1 MKTSAADASSQEG
14 LFIGVTRKR
23 VIYSPIIF
31 CIGLKIFRADGRSHF
46 PVNGVRD
53 RGLRGLRW
61 RKEKC
66 KRTGGGESESWIEGR
81 NVNPEKNRTETS
93 ISSSSHFLPLSPS
106 LSLSRYLARMSRV
119 FFFLFQSFSR
129 MDSNR
134 LECMNRERSI
144 SAKCLRAATKTFRAE
159 GGFRKLS
166 LASVRD
172 ASRIEKKL
180 TLG

>member
-66 KRTGGGESESWIEGR
+66 KRTGGGERESWIEGR

-93 ISSSSHFLPLSPS
+93 ISSSSHFLLSLPLSLCRVISRECLACFSFFSKVS
-106 LSLSRYLARMSRV
+106 LGW
-119 FFFLFQSFSR
+119 
-129 MDSNR
+129 
-134 LECMNRERSI
+134 I
-144 SAKCLRAATKTFRAE
+144 
-159 GGFRKLS
+159 
-166 LASVRD
+166 
-172 ASRIEKKL
+172 RIDWNA
-180 TLG
+180 

>member
-66 KRTGGGESESWIEGR
+66 KRTGGGERESWIEGR

-106 LSLSRYLARMSRV
+106 LSVALSRENVSRV
-119 FFFLFQSFSR
+119 FPSFPKFLSDGF
-129 MDSNR
+129 
-134 LECMNRERSI
+134 ESI
-144 SAKCLRAATKTFRAE
+144 GMHEPRT
-159 GGFRKLS
+159 
-166 LASVRD
+166 VD
-172 ASRIEKKL
+172 
-180 TLG
+180 LGEMFARGH